1 MPPRIKIII
10 SIIVALVAIAA
21 YFIQASIDEIGPSYA
36 ALAFGAL
43 SIVSMWIFP
52 EVSRD
57 KSKGQ
62 EKK

>member
-21 YFIQASIDEIGPSYA
+21 YFIQASIDEVGPSYA

-57 KSKGQ
+57 RSTGRD
-62 EKK
+62 KK

>member
-1 MPPRIKIII
+1 MPPRIKIVI

-21 YFIQASIDEIGPSYA
+21 YFIQASIDEVGPSYA

-57 KSKGQ
+57 RSKGR

>member
-1 MPPRIKIII
+1 MPPRIKIVI

-21 YFIQASIDEIGPSYA
+21 YFIQASIDEVGPSYA

-57 KSKGQ
+57 RSTGRD
-62 EKK
+62 KK

>member
-21 YFIQASIDEIGPSYA
+21 YFIQASIDEVGPSYA

-43 SIVSMWIFP
+43 SIVSMWLFP

-57 KSKGQ
+57 ESKGQ